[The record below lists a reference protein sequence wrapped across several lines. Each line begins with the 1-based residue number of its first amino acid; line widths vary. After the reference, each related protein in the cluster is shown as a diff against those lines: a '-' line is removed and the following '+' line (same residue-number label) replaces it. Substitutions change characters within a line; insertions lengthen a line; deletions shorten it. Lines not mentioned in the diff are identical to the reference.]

1 MVEAG
6 NLKPVT
12 ITWAPPPGHDVCIY
26 VRTISVK
33 FRGRQPE
40 TYDNN
45 IDATSLSW
53 CIHTLEFTLE
63 QFVINSRE
71 TI

>member
-1 MVEAG
+1 MMYV
-6 NLKPVT
+6 
-12 ITWAPPPGHDVCIY
+12 Y

-40 TYDNN
+40 TYNNN